1 MGFNLLCSAVSG
13 LLLPP
18 AAAIGLSLLCSAVI
32 FGAFF
37 SSSSSMPAIGFNRFY
52 SAVKGCLELQ
62 SATLSFLDFGFARV
76 TVKDS
81 GGIVSGWPLMTSF
94 MPPGER

>member
-18 AAAIGLSLLCSAVI
+18 AATIGLSLLCSAVI

-62 SATLSFLDFGFARV
+62 SATLSFLDFGLARV